1 MSQLKCEPP
10 NPYLDDYYYTARQEV
25 RHAED
30 NRDGPQLVRN
40 NIEHEQQG
48 SDYIPK
54 QFKNSLGKLQV
65 RKVSPPRHF
74 YIKKIKI
81 IKVKKNSTFDFQCVT
96 VKTPRQIIDVG
107 MVLLQEGPNIVH
119 EGSPAPGA
127 VVGGTVGEQTGANKH
142 YKQVLLQ
149 IEKLCTL
156 LLRTEDDEKMMSAIP
171 TGTPL
176 REQVL
181 HLLISVRLY
190 SSPNYETFLGNFQVL
205 GHIFQVLGQIF
216 KVFKHIFQ
224 V

>member
-81 IKVKKNSTFDFQCVT
+81 IKVKKNSTFDLINLDNNKQKKAYKNLRV
-96 VKTPRQIIDVG
+96 
-107 MVLLQEGPNIVH
+107 
-119 EGSPAPGA
+119 GA
-127 VVGGTVGEQTGANKH
+127 VTEKPPS
-142 YKQVLLQ
+142 YKD
-149 IEKLCTL
+149 I
-156 LLRTEDDEKMMSAIP
+156 LR
-171 TGTPL
+171 L
-176 REQVL
+176 
-181 HLLISVRLY
+181 
-190 SSPNYETFLGNFQVL
+190 
-205 GHIFQVLGQIF
+205 
-216 KVFKHIFQ
+216 
-224 V
+224 